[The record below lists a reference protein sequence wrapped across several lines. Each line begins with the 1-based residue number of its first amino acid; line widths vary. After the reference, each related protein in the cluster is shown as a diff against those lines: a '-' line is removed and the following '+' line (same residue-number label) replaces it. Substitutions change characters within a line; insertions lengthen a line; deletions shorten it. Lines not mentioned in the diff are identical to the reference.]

1 MRIKL
6 TALLLLAAST
16 QVWAEKSAPI
26 QGTLENGL
34 QYTILPLHDEKGHI
48 EIRLRVNAGS
58 VDEQDDQ
65 AGVAHMIEHLV
76 FRGTKAHPNG
86 LMPYLHE
93 QKWVKDK
100 NYHALT
106 TTDSTTYMLTP
117 PTTAGLEQSF
127 DALSQIVFHANL
139 TQEDLDSE
147 RKMMLEEWRKG
158 FGVGTTI
165 NEQRTA
171 AVRAD
176 SRYARNSVMGTENS
190 INTMPATQL
199 QQFYQSWYAPNNM
212 RLLVVGDVEP
222 EKAKADIQRYF
233 GAQPTKTLPVRDYLE
248 PRLSERLLITKL
260 QDPRS
265 GVSQIA
271 YIFRFDE
278 SKSHAQTEEG
288 RYERLLDRF
297 ALTALTQ
304 RLRNQSSQ
312 LPKGVSTL
320 VVRKSDIGQQ
330 TAALG
335 IFANVDPTAHLKG
348 LSQISEE
355 IARIKQYPITAEE
368 LERYKKTFLSQIE
381 HAKKHTGDRDFAKW
395 VKAMDE
401 TVLKD
406 KPFLTQPELATRMEA
421 LLPKIT
427 PEAVNARIQ
436 SWLSATDRLVNYQP
450 PLETKLTLTEAEI
463 NQAIADGQ
471 TREIAA
477 PQPAKDILPMS
488 LENVE
493 GKGSITEEQAF
504 DAEQVKHW
512 RLSNGDKVVWLKSPL
527 AKETTF
533 FAAESSA
540 GFKAE
545 GLNPWQ
551 SQLASQ
557 LVEKNAPL
565 DWEAEQLDQWKSEHK
580 VNFSI
585 KQDANKLL
593 LSGNVENSELPNL
606 LRLFYAYTLET
617 KVKEGLDDGKKGIL
631 SALKTREEKADEAAQ
646 VKSLIE
652 LRYGS
657 GSTDDSLPT
666 KAELE
671 QLTATALDE
680 QWTKMMRAPT
690 TYYLMNNMEEA
701 QVKALVTQYLA
712 DFPRSKRLN
721 STQGLPT
728 EGNAK
733 TVLTINGASK
743 DDIRI
748 WSFTSHQWQAKDAVL
763 VSLLRNIATEKLK
776 TALKEEQLSVYSLRF
791 ESTLNPQTDRIESEL
806 AFTAN
811 PEMTEKL
818 IARAKTVF
826 DELPNQIT
834 EEDVQQAKAAFIKA
848 EKERLNAPETWLSR
862 LILSENK
869 LSTPAYLSEMKQLA
883 DGITREKMQAM
894 ASQIFSS
901 ENEKIFITT
910 PKKSN

>member
-1 MRIKL
+1 MRIKF
-6 TALLLLAAST
+6 TALLLLAVST

-26 QGTLENGL
+26 QGILENGL

-65 AGVAHMIEHLV
+65 AGVAHMVEHLV

-93 QKWVKDK
+93 QKWARGR
-100 NYHALT
+100 NYNALT

-117 PTTAGLEQSF
+117 PTTAGLDQSF
-127 DALSQIVFHANL
+127 DALSQMVFHANL
-139 TQEDLDSE
+139 TQEDLDTE
-147 RKMMLEEWRKG
+147 RKIILEEWRKG
-158 FGVGTTI
+158 LSVGTTM

-171 AVRAD
+171 AIRAD
-176 SRYARNSVMGTENS
+176 SRYTRNRVIGTENS
-190 INTMPATQL
+190 INTMSATQL

-212 RLLVVGDVEP
+212 RLLVVGDVDP
-222 EKAKADIQRYF
+222 EKTKADIQRYF

-278 SKSHAQTEEG
+278 SKSHAQTEES

-320 VVRKSDIGQQ
+320 VVRKSDIGHQ

-335 IFANVDPTAHLKG
+335 IFATVDPIAHLKG

-368 LERYKKTFLSQIE
+368 LERYKKPLLSQIE

-395 VKAMDE
+395 VQAMNE

-406 KPFLTQPELATRMEA
+406 KPFLTQPELATRTEA

-477 PQPAKDILPMS
+477 PQPTKDILPMS

-512 RLSNGDKVVWLKSPL
+512 RLSNGDKVVWLKSAL

-557 LVEKNAPL
+557 LIEKNAPL

-593 LSGNVENSELPNL
+593 LSGNVENSELANL

-617 KVKEGLDDGKKGIL
+617 KVKEGLDEGKKGIL
-631 SALKTREEKADEAAQ
+631 STLKIREENADEAAQ
-646 VKSLIE
+646 IKSLIE

-721 STQGLPT
+721 STQVLPT
-728 EGNAK
+728 EGKAK
-733 TVLTINGASK
+733 TVLAINSAPK

-748 WSFTSHQWQAKDAVL
+748 WSFTPYQWQGQDAVV
-763 VSLLRNIATEKLK
+763 VSLLRNIATDKLK
-776 TALKEEQLSVYSLRF
+776 AVLRDELLGVYSLRF
-791 ESTLNPQTDRIESEL
+791 ESTLNPQTDRVESEL

-848 EKERLNAPETWLSR
+848 EKERLNTPGTWLSR
-862 LILSENK
+862 LILSENQ

-883 DGITREKMQAM
+883 DHITRENMQAM

>member
-93 QKWVKDK
+93 QKWARGR
-100 NYHALT
+100 NYNALT

-117 PTTAGLEQSF
+117 PTTAGLDQSF
-127 DALSQIVFHANL
+127 DALSQMVFHANL
-139 TQEDLDSE
+139 TQEDLDTE
-147 RKMMLEEWRKG
+147 RKIILEEWRKG
-158 FGVGTTI
+158 LSVGTTM

-176 SRYARNSVMGTENS
+176 SRYARNRVMGTENS

-335 IFANVDPTAHLKG
+335 IFANVDPIAHLKG

-368 LERYKKTFLSQIE
+368 LERYKKPLLSQIE

-395 VKAMDE
+395 VQAMNE

-406 KPFLTQPELATRMEA
+406 KPFLTQPELATRTEA

-493 GKGSITEEQAF
+493 GKGCITEEQAF

-512 RLSNGDKVVWLKSPL
+512 RLSNGDKVVWLKSAL

-545 GLNPWQ
+545 DLNPWQ

-593 LSGNVENSELPNL
+593 LSGNVENSELANL

-617 KVKEGLDDGKKGIL
+617 KVKEGLDEGKKGIL
-631 SALKTREEKADEAAQ
+631 STLKIREENADEAAQ
-646 VKSLIE
+646 IKSLIE

-657 GSTDDSLPT
+657 GSADDSLPT

-712 DFPRSKRLN
+712 DFPRTKRLN

-728 EGNAK
+728 EGKAK

-834 EEDVQQAKAAFIKA
+834 EEDVQQVKAAFIKA

-862 LILSENK
+862 LILSENQ

-883 DGITREKMQAM
+883 DHITRENMQAM